1 MGSYQVE
8 IVEAPRIP
16 RVNIHRPA
24 EATDPRLRTGTRW
37 MRFSAERNGPS
48 VRREA
53 FNASTDCLGRLFRI
67 PERVDSLVKR
77 LMHEAQPPA
86 AARAERFAAKNAPA
100 GQRQIRTI
108 SGRSVRAGHWDD
120 YVPAPA
126 SASGSGKRRL
136 REVYCQ
142 RALLR

>member
-1 MGSYQVE
+1 VFW
-8 IVEAPRIP
+8 I
-16 RVNIHRPA
+16 
-24 EATDPRLRTGTRW
+24 
-37 MRFSAERNGPS
+37 
-48 VRREA
+48 A
-53 FNASTDCLGRLFRI
+53 FLPFLFFLGRMTLI
-67 PERVDSLVKR
+67 PGFKR
-77 LMHEAQPPA
+77 LMLHEEQPPA

-100 GQRQIRTI
+100 GQRQIKTI
-108 SGRSVRAGHWDD
+108 SVRSVQAGHWDD